1 MSKASR
7 AGNAVGKIVTYILVV
22 LLVLGVAGMIAYFTL
37 RSQGVTYYV
46 EFGNERY
53 FGNTEGGSL
62 SLPTDE
68 TYAFSVKSLTG
79 GEVNFDVKVQSNSA
93 NNFTFVCD
101 GKPQS
106 FYGTDAEF
114 NDYSEIFG
122 LQKDKGGFSLTV
134 PDGFSVKE
142 AVETK
147 YGGNVEFGAELE
159 NDKAYF
165 VISVTAEESAV
176 NLWFAFD
183 VDVEGITLNPPSITF

>member
-7 AGNAVGKIVTYILVV
+7 AGNAVGKVLTYILVV

-46 EFGNERY
+46 EFDGKRY
-53 FGNTEGGSL
+53 FGNTDGGSL
-62 SLPTDE
+62 SLPTDA

-79 GEVNFDVKVQSNSA
+79 NEVNFDVKVVSNVS
-93 NNFTFVCD
+93 NNFDFTVD
-101 GKPQS
+101 GVYKQ
-106 FYGTDAEF
+106 FYSTTAEN

-122 LQKDKGGFSLTV
+122 LQKDKGGFTLTV

-142 AVETK
+142 AVEIK

>member
-1 MSKASR
+1 MSKASG
-7 AGNAVGKIVTYILVV
+7 AFGAVGKVITYILVV
-22 LLVLGVAGMIAYFTL
+22 LLVLGVAGMIAYFAL

-62 SLPTDE
+62 SLPTDA

-106 FYGTDAEF
+106 FYGTDAVF

-122 LQKDKGGFSLTV
+122 LQKSADGFSLTL
-134 PDGFSVKE
+134 PDHFTVE
-142 AVETK
+142 QAIETK
-147 YGGNVEFGAELE
+147 YGGDISFEKELE

-165 VISVTAEESAV
+165 IISVTAEESAV
-176 NLWFAFD
+176 NLWFTFD

>member
-22 LLVLGVAGMIAYFTL
+22 LLVLGVAGIIAYFAL

-53 FGNTEGGSL
+53 FGNTEGGGL
-62 SLPTDE
+62 ALADGTTHE
-68 TYAFSVKSLTG
+68 FTVKSLSG

-93 NNFTFVCD
+93 SNFAFTVD
-101 GKPQS
+101 GVYKQ
-106 FYGTDAEF
+106 FYSTTAEN

-122 LQKDKGGFSLTV
+122 LQKDKGGFSLAVSDGLTV
-134 PDGFSVKE
+134 E
-142 AVETK
+142 QAVETK
-147 YGGNVEFGAELE
+147 YGGDVLFEKELE
-159 NDKAYF
+159 NNKAYF
-165 VISVTAEESAV
+165 VISVTVEESAV
-176 NLWFAFD
+176 SLWFVFD

>member
-1 MSKASR
+1 MSKNDGILGA
-7 AGNAVGKIVTYILVV
+7 AGKVITYILVV
-22 LLVLGVAGMIAYFTL
+22 LLVLGIAGMAAYFAL

-62 SLPTDE
+62 SLPTDA

-79 GEVNFDVKVQSNSA
+79 SEVNFDVKVQSNSA

-134 PDGFSVKE
+134 PDGFSVKR
-142 AVETK
+142 AVEIK

-165 VISVTAEESAV
+165 IISVTAEESAV
-176 NLWFAFD
+176 NLWFTFD

>member
-7 AGNAVGKIVTYILVV
+7 AGNAVGKVLTYILFV

-46 EFGNERY
+46 EFDGKRY
-53 FGNTEGGSL
+53 FGNTDGGSL
-62 SLPTDE
+62 ALADGTTHE
-68 TYAFSVKSLTG
+68 FTVKSLSG

-93 NNFTFVCD
+93 NNFAFTVD
-101 GKPQS
+101 GVYKQ
-106 FYGTDAEF
+106 FYSTTAEN

-122 LQKDKGGFSLTV
+122 LQKDKGGFSLAVSDGLTV
-134 PDGFSVKE
+134 E
-142 AVETK
+142 QAVETK
-147 YGGNVEFGAELE
+147 YGGDVLFEKELE
-159 NDKAYF
+159 NNKAYF

-176 NLWFAFD
+176 NLWFVFD

>member
-1 MSKASR
+1 MSKANG
-7 AGNAVGKIVTYILVV
+7 AMGAVGKVITYILVV
-22 LLVLGVAGMIAYFTL
+22 LLVLGIAGGIAYFAL
-37 RSQGVTYYV
+37 RSQGVTFYV
-46 EFGNERY
+46 EYGGERY
-53 FGNTEGGSL
+53 VANGDGGSL
-62 SLPTDE
+62 SLPTDA

-79 GEVNFDVKVQSNSA
+79 GEVNYDVKVVSNSA

-122 LQKDKGGFSLTV
+122 LQKDKGGFLLTV
-134 PDGFSVKE
+134 PDGFSVKR
-142 AVETK
+142 AVEIK

-165 VISVTAEESAV
+165 IISVTAEESVV
-176 NLWFAFD
+176 NLWFTFD
-183 VDVEGITLNPPSITF
+183 VDVEGIMLDPPQIVF

>member
-22 LLVLGVAGMIAYFTL
+22 LLVLGVAGIIAYFAL

-62 SLPTDE
+62 SLPTDA
-68 TYAFSVKSLTG
+68 TYSFSVKSLTG
-79 GEVNFDVKVQSNSA
+79 NEVNFDVKVVSNVS
-93 NNFTFVCD
+93 NNFDFTVD
-101 GKPQS
+101 GVYKQ
-106 FYGTDAEF
+106 FYSTTAEN

-122 LQKDKGGFSLTV
+122 LQKDKGGFTLTV

-142 AVETK
+142 AVEIK

-165 VISVTAEESAV
+165 VISVMAEESAV

>member
-22 LLVLGVAGMIAYFTL
+22 LVVLGVAGMIAYFTL

-46 EFGNERY
+46 EFDGKRY
-53 FGNTEGGSL
+53 FGNTDGGSL
-62 SLPTDE
+62 ALADGTTHE
-68 TYAFSVKSLTG
+68 FTVKSLSG

-93 NNFTFVCD
+93 SNFAFTVD
-101 GKPQS
+101 GVYKQ
-106 FYGTDAEF
+106 FYSTTAEN

-142 AVETK
+142 AVEIK

>member
-7 AGNAVGKIVTYILVV
+7 AGNAVGKVLTYILFV

-46 EFGNERY
+46 EFDGKRY
-53 FGNTEGGSL
+53 FGNTDGGSL
-62 SLPTDE
+62 ALADGTTHE
-68 TYAFSVKSLTG
+68 FTVKSLSG

-93 NNFTFVCD
+93 SNFAFTVD
-101 GKPQS
+101 GVYKQ
-106 FYGTDAEF
+106 FYSTTAEN

-122 LQKDKGGFSLTV
+122 LQKDKGGFSLAV
-134 PDGFSVKE
+134 SDGFTVE
-142 AVETK
+142 QAVETK
-147 YGGNVEFGAELE
+147 YGGDVLFEKELE
-159 NDKAYF
+159 NNKAYF

-176 NLWFAFD
+176 NLWFVFD

>member
-22 LLVLGVAGMIAYFTL
+22 LLVLGVAGIIAYFAL

-62 SLPTDE
+62 SLPTDA
-68 TYAFSVKSLTG
+68 TYSFSVKSLTG
-79 GEVNFDVKVQSNSA
+79 NEVNFDVKVVSNGL
-93 NNFTFVCD
+93 NNFAFTVD
-101 GKPQS
+101 GVYKQ
-106 FYGTDAEF
+106 FYSTTAEN

-142 AVETK
+142 AVEIK